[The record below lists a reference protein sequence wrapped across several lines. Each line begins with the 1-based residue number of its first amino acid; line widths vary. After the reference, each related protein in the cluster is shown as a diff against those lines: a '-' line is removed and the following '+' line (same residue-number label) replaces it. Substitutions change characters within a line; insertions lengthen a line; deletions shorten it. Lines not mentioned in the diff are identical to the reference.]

1 MNWMKKVEDLFYNYT
16 EKYDENIKTL
26 MQEREVEITMEE
38 LNEIL
43 ADAKNI
49 TVK

>member
-1 MNWMKKVEDLFYNYT
+1 MEDLFYNYT

-26 MQEREVEITMEE
+26 MQERVEITMEE

-43 ADAKNI
+43 VDAKNI